1 MNTHKTKIQ
10 LRFADIDLLGHVN
23 NARFASFMEIA
34 RVQFFRDVM
43 KRPINWTEDG
53 LIVARLE
60 TDFLIPVFFQD
71 QLIVE
76 AWVSQFGQK
85 SFTVEYRFVVEG
97 DAGPILKAMGK
108 SVMVAFSYKENRS
121 IPIPE
126 WWIEQ
131 IEAFQQGK

>member
-1 MNTHKTKIQ
+1 MNTHKTQIQ

-71 QLIVE
+71 QLTVE
-76 AWVSQFGQK
+76 TWVSQFGQK
-85 SFTVEYRFVVEG
+85 SFVVEYRFFVEG
-97 DAGPILKAMGK
+97 DAGPILKAKGK
-108 SVMVAFSYKENRS
+108 SVMVAFSYKDNKS
-121 IPIPE
+121 IPIPD

-131 IEAFQQGK
+131 IEAFQQGA